1 LCLAWGVRS
10 VVTPDATQLED
21 MVDAAVATARK
32 LDIAKTDDR
41 IVVVAGIPPGRAGK
55 TNTVRIVRLD

>member
-1 LCLAWGVRS
+1 
-10 VVTPDATQLED
+10 
-21 MVDAAVATARK
+21 MVDSAVAMARK

-55 TNTVRIVRLD
+55 TNTVRIVRLE